1 MEVNKQTYRN
11 YQWLIVL
18 HCVDCNPHNT
28 IGSSVAAPLAR
39 GKHHFDTISRRFIG
53 IQNLSLG
60 Q

>member
-18 HCVDCNPHNT
+18 LCVDCNPHQT
-28 IGSSVAAPLAR
+28 IGSSAAVLLAR
-39 GKHHFDTISRRFIG
+39 LKHHIDSTCRCFIG

>member
-18 HCVDCNPHNT
+18 LCVDCNPHNT
-28 IGSSVAAPLAR
+28 ISNSAAFLLAR
-39 GKHHFDTISRRFIG
+39 IKHHIDTMCRSFIG